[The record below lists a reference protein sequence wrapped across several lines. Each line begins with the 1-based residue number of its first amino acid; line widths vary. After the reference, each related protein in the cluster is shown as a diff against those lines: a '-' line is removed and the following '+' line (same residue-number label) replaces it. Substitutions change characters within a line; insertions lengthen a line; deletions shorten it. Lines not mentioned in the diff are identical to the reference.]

1 MAVSEAGLTLSDRR
15 HDDGSLQ
22 TLAETLAQ
30 DPSALHTL
38 LEGEQAPVK
47 IDWHVISGLDLEM
60 RARFSWRRGGAARCA
75 AAGRYV
81 RAARHDGHLQTRH
94 RVQVD
99 LNRIW
104 SGIRQRQPQP
114 PAFHSCDRS
123 SLQGAAPWRWK
134 AAPAGNWRVAT
145 GGRERQ
151 PRAGQHERPRRRPRP
166 CARAGL
172 QHHAGRDE
180 NAAQPRSRCC
190 PAAEQ
195 IKVQNSRCALCGSS
209 LCPSQHI
216 PMAFECGAG
225 MGTVPAQLCITPAAR
240 RRTPGALSPRA
251 LGGRPHAWRA
261 SRRAGVGGE
270 GHGGTSPP
278 TARRPA
284 RLISAAAPAASA
296 RGHAAGRGERGAQ
309 SGARCTATAAAQQL
323 CLCCSSFR
331 RRPCY
336 TQAAGLPPSGFCPTR
351 WVLHDCEQRWLC
363 RWLCALSGPRAL
375 SDEQAEP
382 DDGLMGGEAK
392 DARATLVALAA
403 AFALSH
409 HDIRRGCV
417 WWLNPPAAT
426 P

>member
-1 MAVSEAGLTLSDRR
+1 MWRR
-15 HDDGSLQ
+15 HGD
-22 TLAETLAQ
+22 
-30 DPSALHTL
+30 
-38 LEGEQAPVK
+38 
-47 IDWHVISGLDLEM
+47 
-60 RARFSWRRGGAARCA
+60 CA
-75 AAGRYV
+75 GTAV
-81 RAARHDGHLQTRH
+81 
-94 RVQVD
+94 
-99 LNRIW
+99 
-104 SGIRQRQPQP
+104 
-114 PAFHSCDRS
+114 
-123 SLQGAAPWRWK
+123 
-134 AAPAGNWRVAT
+134 
-145 GGRERQ
+145 
-151 PRAGQHERPRRRPRP
+151 
-166 CARAGL
+166 
-172 QHHAGRDE
+172 HHA
-180 NAAQPRSRCC
+180 CC
-190 PAAEQ
+190 TTADA
-195 IKVQNSRCALCGSS
+195 RRALSS
-209 LCPSQHI
+209 CS
-216 PMAFECGAG
+216 
-225 MGTVPAQLCITPAAR
+225 
-240 RRTPGALSPRA
+240 RRTPACVTGVTT
-251 LGGRPHAWRA
+251 GR
-261 SRRAGVGGE
+261 GGE
-270 GHGGTSPP
+270 VHGGTSPP

-336 TQAAGLPPSGFCPTR
+336 TQAAGLPASGFCPTR

>member
-1 MAVSEAGLTLSDRR
+1 M
-15 HDDGSLQ
+15 
-22 TLAETLAQ
+22 
-30 DPSALHTL
+30 
-38 LEGEQAPVK
+38 
-47 IDWHVISGLDLEM
+47 
-60 RARFSWRRGGAARCA
+60 
-75 AAGRYV
+75 
-81 RAARHDGHLQTRH
+81 RAARHEGHLQTRH

-240 RRTPGALSPRA
+240 RQTPGALSPPA
-251 LGGRPHAWRA
+251 LGGRPHA
-261 SRRAGVGGE
+261 
-270 GHGGTSPP
+270 
-278 TARRPA
+278 
-284 RLISAAAPAASA
+284 
-296 RGHAAGRGERGAQ
+296 
-309 SGARCTATAAAQQL
+309 
-323 CLCCSSFR
+323 
-331 RRPCY
+331 
-336 TQAAGLPPSGFCPTR
+336 
-351 WVLHDCEQRWLC
+351 
-363 RWLCALSGPRAL
+363 
-375 SDEQAEP
+375 
-382 DDGLMGGEAK
+382 
-392 DARATLVALAA
+392 
-403 AFALSH
+403 
-409 HDIRRGCV
+409 
-417 WWLNPPAAT
+417 
-426 P
+426 

>member
-1 MAVSEAGLTLSDRR
+1 M
-15 HDDGSLQ
+15 
-22 TLAETLAQ
+22 
-30 DPSALHTL
+30 
-38 LEGEQAPVK
+38 
-47 IDWHVISGLDLEM
+47 
-60 RARFSWRRGGAARCA
+60 
-75 AAGRYV
+75 

-180 NAAQPRSRCC
+180 NAAQPRSRSRS
-190 PAAEQ
+190 AAEQ

-240 RRTPGALSPRA
+240 RRTPAALSPPA
-251 LGGRPHAWRA
+251 LGGRPHA
-261 SRRAGVGGE
+261 
-270 GHGGTSPP
+270 
-278 TARRPA
+278 
-284 RLISAAAPAASA
+284 
-296 RGHAAGRGERGAQ
+296 
-309 SGARCTATAAAQQL
+309 
-323 CLCCSSFR
+323 
-331 RRPCY
+331 
-336 TQAAGLPPSGFCPTR
+336 
-351 WVLHDCEQRWLC
+351 
-363 RWLCALSGPRAL
+363 
-375 SDEQAEP
+375 
-382 DDGLMGGEAK
+382 
-392 DARATLVALAA
+392 
-403 AFALSH
+403 
-409 HDIRRGCV
+409 
-417 WWLNPPAAT
+417 
-426 P
+426 